1 MVLVVLRYKSEK
13 EDSLVIVD
21 GVKAH
26 FNSKLDIDHL
36 SED

>member
-1 MVLVVLRYKSEK
+1 MVLVVLIQKHEK
-13 EDSLVIVD
+13 EDSLVIVN